1 MQSPMLSSPHCSRF
15 CRHVYNV
22 DAYLPKKV
30 FSMRRCQ
37 LPSNSLR
44 TNLREPKIEKTSC
57 GSMPRTPLLAFA
69 LHTVPNGFQKHRVP
83 MLCPAIVPDLATP
96 LLLQLII
103 AGRVDRMGTLRPRLS
118 YATVNMNTSGVMP
131 CQWVT
136 LHNM

>member
-1 MQSPMLSSPHCSRF
+1 MCTHTYRKNYSR
-15 CRHVYNV
+15 CG
-22 DAYLPKKV
+22 DASCLVIASGPTLENLKTKKLPAGT
-30 FSMRRCQ
+30 C
-37 LPSNSLR
+37 
-44 TNLREPKIEKTSC
+44 
-57 GSMPRTPLLAFA
+57 PRTPLLAFA

-103 AGRVDRMGTLRPRLS
+103 AVLVDRIGTLRPRLS
-118 YATVNMNTSGVMP
+118 YATVNMNTSAWVMS